1 MKSVEVVIFGRRFR
15 LRSDDPT
22 HTHKIAEDLSRQL
35 TELSETYDQLDFS
48 RLLLLACF
56 QREDALQAAVLE
68 NEELKEELHRM
79 NQMLENIVS
88 F

>member
-15 LRSDDPT
+15 LKSDDPT
-22 HTHKIAEDLSRQL
+22 YTTKIAEDLSRQL

-56 QREDALQAAVLE
+56 QKEEALQNITRE

-79 NQMLENIVS
+79 NQMLENLVS

>member
-22 HTHKIAEDLSRQL
+22 FTQKIAEDLSKQ
-35 TELSETYDQLDFS
+35 LSELYENNEQLDFS

-56 QREDALQAAVLE
+56 QREEQLQRAIRE
-68 NEELKEELHRM
+68 NDELKAELNRV
-79 NQMLENIVS
+79 NQMLESIVS